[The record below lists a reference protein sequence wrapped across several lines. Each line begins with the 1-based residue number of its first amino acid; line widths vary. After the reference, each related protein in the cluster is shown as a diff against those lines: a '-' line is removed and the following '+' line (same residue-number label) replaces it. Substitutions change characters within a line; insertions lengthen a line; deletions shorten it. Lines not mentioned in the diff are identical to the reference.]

1 MTLPEAA
8 PGCAHFIASGNNRRF
23 NASFP
28 LIGPKDDRRPKR
40 GTTLADH
47 DRIDL
52 YDSHAHLI
60 SDDHARYP
68 QSPVPYGPNRPTRFA
83 GGGVAGRPGGQ
94 HGATPVNEKPTAEQL
109 TQWMAEEGVVA
120 AAAVQK
126 ARLYNTDNRY
136 ILDAAD
142 LFADRMRAIVV
153 VDPNAPDTPDKMRDY
168 AKRDIIGVRFFGA
181 GVEDRSNWLNSP
193 ASLAAWTLAN
203 DLGLLVDIEAPVVN
217 GTALLPAVE
226 QAADRFPHLR
236 IVLDHIFLPET
247 TEPDYGIGA
256 KFEGV
261 AKHPNISVK
270 FTSINM
276 DASREFGADPAKVLR
291 RAVDFFGAD
300 KVMWGSDIGT
310 SSGTYKE
317 MVARAL
323 EAAKLLTDVERRKFL
338 HDTGRRVLTGWKG

>member
-1 MTLPEAA
+1 MANPE
-8 PGCAHFIASGNNRRF
+8 
-23 NASFP
+23 
-28 LIGPKDDRRPKR
+28 
-40 GTTLADH
+40 
-47 DRIDL
+47 RIPL
-52 YDSHAHLI
+52 YDSHAHLV
-60 SDDHARYP
+60 SDDLVRYP

-83 GGGVAGRPGGQ
+83 NGGVAGRPGGM
-94 HGATPVNEKPTAEQL
+94 HGPNPINEKPSAERMIG
-109 TQWMAEEGVVA
+109 WMDEEGVLA

-153 VDPNAPDTPDKMRDY
+153 VDPNAADTPQKIRDC
-168 AKRDIIGVRFFGA
+168 AQRGIIGVRFFGA
-181 GVEDRSNWLNSP
+181 GVEDRTNWLSSP
-193 ASLAAWTLAN
+193 ASLNAWTLAA
-203 DLGLLVDIEAPVVN
+203 DLVGLVDIEAPVEN

-226 QAADRFPHLR
+226 QAADRFPNLR

-247 TEPDYGIGA
+247 TEPNYGIGPA
-256 KFEGV
+256 FEGV
-261 AKHPNISVK
+261 AKRPNVSVK

-276 DASREFGADPAKVLR
+276 DASREFGADPAAVLR

-317 MVARAL
+317 MVARAFD
-323 EAAKLLTDVERRKFL
+323 AAKLLSGDERRKVL
-338 HDTGRRVLTGWKG
+338 HDTGRRILTGWRGD

>member
-1 MTLPEAA
+1 MP
-8 PGCAHFIASGNNRRF
+8 SGDN
-23 NASFP
+23 FP
-28 LIGPKDDRRPKR
+28 QSQTGRLN
-40 GTTLADH
+40 LV

-60 SDDHARYP
+60 SDDLARYP
-68 QSPVPYGPNRPTRFA
+68 QNPVPFGPDRPTRFA
-83 GGGVAGRPGGQ
+83 RGGVAGRPGGM
-94 HGATPVNEKPTAEQL
+94 HGPAPRNEKPTAEQL
-109 TQWMAEEGVVA
+109 REWMADEGVVA

-126 ARLYNTDNRY
+126 ARIYNTDNSY

-142 LFADRMRAIVV
+142 LFPDHMRAIVV
-153 VDPNAPDTPDKMRDY
+153 VDPNAPETPQKIRDY

-181 GVEDRSNWLNSP
+181 NLKDRGEWLNTP
-193 ASLAAWTLAN
+193 EALGAWTLTN
-203 DLGLLVDIEAPVVN
+203 DLGLLIDIEAPVED
-217 GTALLPAVE
+217 GIALLPSVE
-226 QAADRFPHLR
+226 QAADRFADLR

-247 TEPDYGIGA
+247 TDPGYGIGPVFA
-256 KFEGV
+256 GV
-261 AKHPNISVK
+261 AARQNISVK

-317 MVARAL
+317 LVARAYD
-323 EAAKLLTDVERRKFL
+323 AAKLLTDVERRKVM
-338 HDTGRRVLTGWKG
+338 HDTGRRVLEGWTG

>member
-1 MTLPEAA
+1 MGSTAL
-8 PGCAHFIASGNNRRF
+8 R
-23 NASFP
+23 
-28 LIGPKDDRRPKR
+28 
-40 GTTLADH
+40 ADSPANH
-47 DRIDL
+47 DHISL
-52 YDSHAHLI
+52 FDSHAHLI
-60 SDDHARYP
+60 SDDLSRYP

-83 GGGVAGRPGGQ
+83 AGGVAGRPGGM
-94 HGATPVNEKPTAEQL
+94 HGANPLNEKPTAEQL
-109 TQWMAEEGVVA
+109 HQWMTEEGVA
-120 AAAVQK
+120 AVAAVQK
-126 ARLYNTDNRY
+126 ARLYNTDNTY

-142 LFADRMRAIVV
+142 LFPDRMRAIVV
-153 VDPNAPDTPDKMRDY
+153 VDPNAADTPQKIRDY

-181 GVEDRSNWLNSP
+181 GVEDRSTWLSSP

-226 QAADRFPHLR
+226 QAADRFPNLK

-247 TEPDYGIGA
+247 TDPDYGIGA
-256 KFEGV
+256 DFEGV
-261 AKHPNISVK
+261 AKRDNVSVK

-310 SSGTYKE
+310 SSGSYKE
-317 MVARAL
+317 MVARAYD
-323 EAAKLLTDVERRKFL
+323 AAKLLTDVERRKFL
-338 HDTGRRVLTGWKG
+338 HDTGRRVLTGWRG